1 MLNKDKENERSKYT
15 PVDNKNAE
23 GKMFGNIENA
33 CSFWIQLWKSQG
45 IGNRNAQWLE
55 DIRCTVYSRVPPP
68 SENTWKL
75 DTTEATKVLARKKNW
90 SAQGPDRVTNFWRKK
105 SKVLHE
111 GVAM

>member
-15 PVDNKNAE
+15 PADNKNAE
-23 GKMFGNIENA
+23 GRSFENIESVS
-33 CSFWIQLWKSQG
+33 SFRIQLWKSQG
-45 IGNRNAQWLE
+45 IGNRNPRWLE

-90 SAQGPDRVTNFWRKK
+90 SAPGPDRVTNIFGGKRQ
-105 SKVLHE
+105 SAL
-111 GVAM
+111 